1 MDFERRALS
10 SRSPATRYEVL
21 LVEDTPKKG
30 LSEERMTTCFHVY
43 DELIPELG
51 VYKKVLKMLR
61 DELYEAVY
69 SNEYTTAAPKKGKSK
84 TTYIQR
90 IPYFVLVNRVF
101 EERDKNADQL
111 KEAIN
116 ALENKLAEKDQQLE
130 EANKTIE
137 QLKKSLKECSDKIY
151 NMEIEMENQ
160 NLEQRKLETSVQYE
174 QMMQQ
179 AAKDRYEKRI
189 SGLKEDLT
197 QAKERNKF
205 LEKFK
210 EGYDAL
216 EEAFNDSTVFD
227 NKPQKPAVLTRRAQ
241 LIQEIS
247 NAKLLEE
254 QLLTMQ
260 NLVIEEYELFLEE
273 NKALP
278 TEEVDLKSSG
288 SNFRATPDDEHEM
301 RVKLEEELHKVKER
315 FKKSIADI
323 ENEFQLIEIQRSSL
337 EDQLAELEEE
347 AKRIER
353 ETNEKKERKKSMF
366 FMEGEKE
373 RKPNTPE
380 DDDEIDFVKIMNSA
394 HNQDPF
400 ISHERILSKYS
411 AMMYYS
417 CNQGK
422 NYHEFKDAKFCASCG
437 ETTLL
442 CPHKVTDHKV
452 VSLPHNCTHIKIIRP
467 TVHISREEKPP
478 VLVTETPESVRAMS
492 AISNSTVTYGEE
504 SILKEQQHLTTTY
517 KFLWDDYYSRTSIRR
532 QIPRALS
539 QDRVS
544 SIIEQFYS
552 SLIWQDD
559 YAVEDEQIVSVVDT
573 LYSFFH
579 ERYLVPD
586 VTFLAVFDFFT
597 SVIKFASGNK
607 NIQLFA
613 QAMCGSLDPVV
624 VRYILLINEFIDLVE
639 WLAVKDIRIF
649 AQVVYPFMNEED
661 IEQFSMG
668 YTSFSENKISKELVS
683 EYFLYII
690 LKYREPR
697 FQEMEVKLLQQPG
710 RRPGFMTDIEYAE
723 AIDNI
728 CPLASERM
736 RRRLFVESVEHLRT
750 TDDSVSVMR
759 LAQITGYLTLLQLT
773 PVIKNTVSQRVDE
786 VRLVV
791 AEGQS
796 SPLPDA
802 PVSNASKP
810 GDFFTTSSARAVAA
824 ENAKRSRTRQLKRI
838 EEYQYD

>member
-353 ETNEKKERKKSMF
+353 ETNEKKERKK
-366 FMEGEKE
+366 
-373 RKPNTPE
+373 RIN
-380 DDDEIDFVKIMNSA
+380 IMKLN
-394 HNQDPF
+394 
-400 ISHERILSKYS
+400 K
-411 AMMYYS
+411 
-417 CNQGK
+417 
-422 NYHEFKDAKFCASCG
+422 AK
-437 ETTLL
+437 
-442 CPHKVTDHKV
+442 
-452 VSLPHNCTHIKIIRP
+452 
-467 TVHISREEKPP
+467 
-478 VLVTETPESVRAMS
+478 
-492 AISNSTVTYGEE
+492 
-504 SILKEQQHLTTTY
+504 
-517 KFLWDDYYSRTSIRR
+517 
-532 QIPRALS
+532 
-539 QDRVS
+539 
-544 SIIEQFYS
+544 
-552 SLIWQDD
+552 
-559 YAVEDEQIVSVVDT
+559 
-573 LYSFFH
+573 
-579 ERYLVPD
+579 
-586 VTFLAVFDFFT
+586 
-597 SVIKFASGNK
+597 
-607 NIQLFA
+607 
-613 QAMCGSLDPVV
+613 GS
-624 VRYILLINEFIDLVE
+624 
-639 WLAVKDIRIF
+639 
-649 AQVVYPFMNEED
+649 
-661 IEQFSMG
+661 
-668 YTSFSENKISKELVS
+668 
-683 EYFLYII
+683 
-690 LKYREPR
+690 
-697 FQEMEVKLLQQPG
+697 
-710 RRPGFMTDIEYAE
+710 
-723 AIDNI
+723 
-728 CPLASERM
+728 
-736 RRRLFVESVEHLRT
+736 
-750 TDDSVSVMR
+750 
-759 LAQITGYLTLLQLT
+759 
-773 PVIKNTVSQRVDE
+773 
-786 VRLVV
+786 
-791 AEGQS
+791 
-796 SPLPDA
+796 
-802 PVSNASKP
+802 
-810 GDFFTTSSARAVAA
+810 
-824 ENAKRSRTRQLKRI
+824 
-838 EEYQYD
+838 